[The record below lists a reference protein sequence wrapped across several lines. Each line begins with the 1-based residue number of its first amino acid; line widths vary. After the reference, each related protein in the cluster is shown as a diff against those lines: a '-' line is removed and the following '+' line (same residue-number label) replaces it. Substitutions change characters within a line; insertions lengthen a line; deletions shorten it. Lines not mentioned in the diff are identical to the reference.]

1 MDVDLIKTIVAI
13 ALGVYEVV
21 ARVIPSVNDWSV
33 LGNIIK
39 FLRVISDWL
48 NNLKK
53 GK

>member
-1 MDVDLIKTIVAI
+1 MDVELIKTIVAI
-13 ALGVYEVV
+13 SLGVYEVI

-39 FLRVISDWL
+39 FLRVISDYL